1 MITITKDNW
10 ESKVKDMVD
19 EKINDLFYEVQEVL
33 DIRYGD
39 ITPGELFDLDD
50 KQEELANLIIEIIK
64 HQYENE
70 LEIRESEGNC
80 DDEQ

>member
-33 DIRYGD
+33 DIQSGD

-70 LEIRESEGNC
+70 LETRESE
-80 DDEQ
+80 E

>member
-1 MITITKDNW
+1 MIKITKDNW

-33 DIRYGD
+33 DIQSGD

-70 LEIRESEGNC
+70 LEMEREA
-80 DDEQ
+80 

>member
-1 MITITKDNW
+1 MIKITKDNW
-10 ESKVKDMVD
+10 ESKVKDMVG

-33 DIRYGD
+33 GIRYGD

-50 KQEELANLIIEIIK
+50 KQEELATLIIEIIK

-70 LEIRESEGNC
+70 LELRERE
-80 DDEQ
+80 EV

>member
-33 DIRYGD
+33 DIQSGD
-39 ITPGELFDLDD
+39 ITPGELFDLDN

-64 HQYENE
+64 HQCENE
-70 LEIRESEGNC
+70 LETMEA
-80 DDEQ
+80 

>member
-1 MITITKDNW
+1 MIKITKGNW

-33 DIRYGD
+33 DIQSGD

-70 LEIRESEGNC
+70 LEMEREA
-80 DDEQ
+80 